1 MFSRRPPRTAQKS
14 GSHVRMGV
22 GGNKRWVVPSRG
34 CNLPVSSLLFLRL
47 SHGSLCDLPG
57 DLHANW
63 ITYWRRSTELAT
75 LNRRA
80 KYGSFRSLFHRS
92 SLIWRNQHDSNFS
105 GFPHRTCKGILSIG
119 LCLNGSGTASTPY
132 STPRRPPLSPHC
144 SNSAKHPAVSPI
156 SKHIHA
162 ECRNSTPVAS
172 IVETPHACTRS
183 CCR

>member
-1 MFSRRPPRTAQKS
+1 MFSRRPPRTAKKG

-92 SLIWRNQHDSNFS
+92 SLIWRNQHDSKIS
-105 GFPHRTCKGILSIG
+105 LSPHPTCRGILSI
-119 LCLNGSGTASTPY
+119 A
-132 STPRRPPLSPHC
+132 PRP
-144 SNSAKHPAVSPI
+144 
-156 SKHIHA
+156 
-162 ECRNSTPVAS
+162 EDPVATHGAFKS
-172 IVETPHACTRS
+172 LRQTALSAICIQSPPNILSAPKSRIAPM
-183 CCR
+183 